1 MFDSLFVSK
10 TVLAVTILGITILSV
25 AAGFVGG
32 VMAGRFS
39 IDRPA
44 AASEPAPAVATEP
57 AKEINAKAFHL
68 VDDQGTI
75 HAALGFIDNGPGLQF
90 FDSEHRP
97 RVVFE
102 MTGNGDPR
110 LFLMDAEG
118 SIRTVL
124 GLGLGVDGRPFIRL
138 RDRDGKVLWSAPQ
151 PKSGK

>member
-1 MFDSLFVSK
+1 MKQGRMFDSPFLLA
-10 TVLAVTILGITILSV
+10 TVLGITILSM

-44 AASEPAPAVATEP
+44 VAAEP
-57 AKEINAKAFHL
+57 AKEISAKAFHL

-75 HAALGFIDNGPGLQF
+75 HAALSFIDNGPGLQF

-124 GLGLGVDGRPFIRL
+124 GLGLGVDGHPFIRL
-138 RDRDGKVLWSAPQ
+138 RDQNGKVIWSAPQ
-151 PKSGK
+151 SKSEK